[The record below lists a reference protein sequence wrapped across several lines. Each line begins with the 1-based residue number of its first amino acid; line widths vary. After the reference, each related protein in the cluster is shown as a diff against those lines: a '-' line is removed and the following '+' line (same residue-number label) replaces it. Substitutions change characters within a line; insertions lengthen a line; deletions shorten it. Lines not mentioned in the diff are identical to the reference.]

1 MSILFQKIW
10 GFSVRFL
17 KIFKIDTKFFFFEYT
32 NITKPI
38 NCTGIEYFIGGGD
51 LFLKIT
57 KRIFEC
63 NFLPLKLYLMQTAVL
78 AKAYQAFVLYYLA
91 GRQLCITSQR

>member
-10 GFSVRFL
+10 GFSVFW
-17 KIFKIDTKFFFFEYT
+17 KFSKLILNLFFFEYT

-63 NFLPLKLYLMQTAVL
+63 NFLPLKLDLMQTAVL